1 MQHIGTH
8 TPTWDDAA
16 SFSRTRCVDRRPAAD
31 HTVYRTK
38 GERKRGAE
46 WQWHAHGST
55 QQSLRQGPPGTREG
69 TGGRE
74 RAPSGCKKHGEC
86 TRNGGCGCRNMRGAR
101 ARTQMHAA
109 STQGRRQHTEGS
121 KIADASV
128 ARWCCGRRK
137 EKRMV
142 RRGDRAE
149 HEGEVGIPMEGESA
163 TAHARRKKPAPDG
176 GSRRR
181 RQQTRRQQNGT
192 APNPTHPTLSYA
204 PHGSSFRPCVGLT
217 TLTSPRSMYVC
228 IGTCAGARPKR

>member
-1 MQHIGTH
+1 
-8 TPTWDDAA
+8 
-16 SFSRTRCVDRRPAAD
+16 
-31 HTVYRTK
+31 
-38 GERKRGAE
+38 
-46 WQWHAHGST
+46 
-55 QQSLRQGPPGTREG
+55 
-69 TGGRE
+69 
-74 RAPSGCKKHGEC
+74 
-86 TRNGGCGCRNMRGAR
+86 MRGAR

-109 STQGRRQHTEGS
+109 STQGTRQHTEGS
-121 KIADASV
+121 KVADASV

-217 TLTSPRSMYVC
+217 TLTSPRSMQAHLHVRLCMLHVVRNEAQPSRSTSAVFYSVS
-228 IGTCAGARPKR
+228 GSRARQPPTKYFLLRRHTGG